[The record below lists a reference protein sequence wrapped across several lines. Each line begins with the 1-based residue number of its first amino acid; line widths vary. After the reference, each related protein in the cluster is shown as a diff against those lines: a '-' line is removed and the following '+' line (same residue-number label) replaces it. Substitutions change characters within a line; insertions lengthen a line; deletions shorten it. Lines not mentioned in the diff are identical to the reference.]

1 MPIFEGI
8 MEDPVV
14 GILKEL
20 MATVTRSYIVSR
32 VEYSR
37 DEDVFFVSF
46 TLRPVKKDATISLWR
61 LLDLENKIM
70 RKLSFR
76 ALLSHTRIGLGPDG
90 ESIIVSY
97 TFRKVS
103 YE

>member
-1 MPIFEGI
+1 MPVFEGI
-8 MEDPVV
+8 MEDPII
-14 GILKEL
+14 GILKDL
-20 MATVTRSYIVSR
+20 MATVTRNYIVSK

-37 DEDVFFVSF
+37 ENDSFFVSYI
-46 TLRPVKKDATISLWR
+46 LRPVKKDASISLWR
-61 LLDLENKIM
+61 LLDLESKIM

-76 ALLSHTRIGLGPDG
+76 ALLSHARIGLGPDG

-103 YE
+103 HE